1 MKGEEVN
8 HTATL
13 SDLLEAA
20 GGVMVLTPRRR
31 LVRDNRM
38 SDSGCRLAPAIDDLS
53 CEIFEIPELEA
64 GNSERQFD
72 GEGNSGVSL
81 RGFLS
86 YS

>member
-1 MKGEEVN
+1 MN

-38 SDSGCRLAPAIDDLS
+38 SDSRLQVAPSINRDDLS